1 MIAFIQMKSALQ
13 ALPKTAVVFG
23 GMSIY
28 GALEGD
34 RLVFWGMFSIAAIA
48 ALMRLS
54 GKAFSNRSRIEFSI
68 ASLICAC
75 AFVIGGYPKSF
86 EDMADPAVL
95 ATLGFLILLHVVN
108 VSLNRLR
115 VLATPLAS
123 LMFVGYL
130 YHRNPYLESAL
141 GSPLESW
148 LVFLLAWE
156 LLSSYLF
163 SSKPGPSMVDLGA
176 SLALVFIFYGKSAQ
190 FPVAL
195 AVSGAIVGAYLFSR
209 IRGGLPEKANDRI
222 SASFESRY
230 LLNNYRGAILS
241 IFRLAA
247 FAFIAI
253 GAAIWAALGMLRE
266 VPMVASLDTETRP
279 YTIEKRSNA
288 FIALSRKVESPRQL
302 ETSTRPIESSDPNES
317 WNSSDR
323 EIQNSGSSAADTP
336 KRKVVVRL
344 DPETDESGEEYR
356 GFNAPS
362 DAEPAPSRETV
373 GIASQ
378 PAIRISAPSL
388 NVSLPLPTYANSR
401 DAAEEESNRPL
412 DDSVDFSLDGLEG
425 ELDDEPLFAT
435 GLEQGTAAMP
445 IPTYRENDESLNPN
459 RSGPRARPQSV
470 PETSVGFSNSVYFS
484 DSVNARFNDTPLF
497 EVYLPEDVK
506 RPTRLYLRLDAL
518 GALGP
523 QQFARSVQKKKRSTI
538 PLREGWNALPE
549 SLHPSDSEGNGVWT
563 IAVNAGWKSGLPI
576 PGPFRAIRLPPG
588 FSGSIDR
595 HRLSI
600 EGPVSDAPFAFQIN
614 GLNPADTWKIDDAAM
629 SDAQTLLSLHLA
641 PSERAYLERLSS
653 RIAKRYE
660 SRADFAKA
668 AVDHLARKHAYE
680 TEFSIKPGK
689 EHVLV
694 RWLKTGSPGIC
705 GYYAGAFTIL
715 ARAHGI
721 PARVVTGAVTTEYK
735 RADRKFVVR
744 TRNAHAWAEF
754 LDEHNRWIQV
764 DPTPVAQ
771 NDIRF
776 APSEQSPE
784 IFAQNISKALE
795 RLRSLNSK
803 SAIESALQALG
814 SSVDR
819 LEISQPEP
827 STDHSEERRAVPSA
841 LAVLDTVLSQADL
854 PSVSALEKA
863 VVLTESVPQEES
875 NAKKTE
881 TIATV
886 GINQIDTLE
895 DLQSANPTSE
905 AIDLSLKLPESP
917 LSPFNPNERFRQ
929 GLQYILG
936 GLAICFALS
945 QIFALLRPTRGHER
959 PSVQIRNAYQ
969 SRLDRLLVEI
979 EHRFEGSKDPNRFE
993 WRSLRGEALRL
1004 RYGPVCEANEVKDL
1018 RKRFKSLLR
1027 EA

>member
-1 MIAFIQMKSALQ
+1 MKSALQ

-48 ALMRLS
+48 ALLRLS
-54 GKAFSNRSRIEFSI
+54 GKAFSNRSHIEFSI

-86 EDMADPAVL
+86 EDMGDPAVL
-95 ATLGFLILLHVVN
+95 ATLGFLVVLHVVN
-108 VSLNRLR
+108 FSLNRLR
-115 VLATPLAS
+115 ALATPLAS

-141 GSPLESW
+141 ASPLESW

-163 SSKPGPSMVDLGA
+163 SRKPGPSMVDLGA

-209 IRGGLPEKANDRI
+209 IRGGFPEKANDKI

-230 LLNNYRGAILS
+230 LLNSNRGAMLS

-247 FAFIAI
+247 FAFIAM
-253 GAAIWAALGMLRE
+253 GAAIWAALGLLRE
-266 VPMVASLDTETRP
+266 VPMIASLDTETRP
-279 YTIEKRSNA
+279 YILEKRSNA
-288 FIALSRKVESPRQL
+288 FVTLSRKVESPRQL
-302 ETSTRPIESSDPNES
+302 ETSTRPIKSSDPNDS
-317 WNSSDR
+317 WNSPDR
-323 EIQNSGSSAADTP
+323 DNTANSNSAADTP
-336 KRKVVVRL
+336 KRKVIVRL
-344 DPETDESGEEYR
+344 DPDADESGEEYR
-356 GFNAPS
+356 GFNAPM

-388 NVSLPLPTYANSR
+388 NISLPLPTYANSS
-401 DAAEEESNRPL
+401 DAAEEEPNSPL
-412 DDSVDFSLDGLEG
+412 EDSIDFSLEGLEG

-435 GLEQGTAAMP
+435 SPKQGATATP
-445 IPTYRENDESLNPN
+445 IPTYRENDESPSPN
-459 RSGPRARPQSV
+459 RSRPRARQQPV
-470 PETSVGFSNSVYFS
+470 PETSVGISNSVYFS
-484 DSVNARFNDTPLF
+484 NSVNARFNDTPLF
-497 EVYLPEDVK
+497 EVYLPEDVT
-506 RPTRLYLRLDAL
+506 RPPRLYLRLDAL

-523 QQFARSVQKKKRSTI
+523 QQFARAVQTKKRSTF

-549 SLHPSDSEGNGVWT
+549 SLHPSDSGGKGVWT
-563 IAVNAGWKSGLPI
+563 IAMNAGWRSGLPI
-576 PGPFRAIRLPPG
+576 PGPFQAIRLPPG

-600 EGPVSDAPFAFQIN
+600 EGPVSDAPFAFQIS

-629 SDAQTLLSLHLA
+629 PDARTLLELPLA
-641 PSERAYLERLSS
+641 SSEQTYLKRLSN

-668 AVDHLARKHAYE
+668 AVEYLARKHAYE

-705 GYYAGAFTIL
+705 GYYAGAFTLL
-715 ARAHGI
+715 ARAQGI

-784 IFAQNISKALE
+784 LYARNISKALE
-795 RLRSLNSK
+795 QLRSLNSK

-819 LEISQPEP
+819 LEISQPQP
-827 STDHSEERRAVPSA
+827 ATNDSDERRAVPSA
-841 LAVLDTVLSQADL
+841 LAVLDSALSQVDL
-854 PSVSALEKA
+854 PSVSVPEKA
-863 VVLTESVPQEES
+863 VVSTESVPQEQL
-875 NAKKTE
+875 NAVRAEE
-881 TIATV
+881 TNAAV
-886 GINQIDTLE
+886 GIHQIDAQE
-895 DLQSANPTSE
+895 DLPSANPASGTGE
-905 AIDLSLKLPESP
+905 LSLKLPENP
-917 LSPFNPNERFRQ
+917 LPAFNPNERFRQ

-945 QIFALLRPTRGHER
+945 QVFALLRPTRGHER
-959 PSVQIRNAYQ
+959 PPVQMRNAYQ

-979 EHRFEGSKDPNRFE
+979 ENRLEGSEDPNRVD
-993 WRSLRGEALRL
+993 WVSLRGEALRL
-1004 RYGPVCEANEVKDL
+1004 RYGPICEANEVKDL

-1027 EA
+1027 QA